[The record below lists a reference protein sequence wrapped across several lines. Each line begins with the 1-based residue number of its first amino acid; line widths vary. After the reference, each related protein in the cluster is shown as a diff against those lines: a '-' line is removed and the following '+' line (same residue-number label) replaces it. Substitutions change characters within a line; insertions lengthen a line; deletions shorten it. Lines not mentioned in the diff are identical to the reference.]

1 MTVDSRSE
9 KTRPDRAAATRDRIL
24 DAAERLFAE
33 RGVLAVS
40 NRQIGEAAGQGN
52 NSVVG
57 YHFGG
62 RSELVLAILRRHA
75 VAVEQLRADLLARVG
90 PGSAL
95 HDWVGCLVRPLPAHL
110 AELGE
115 QSWHARFLAQ
125 ASNEPTLRAVI
136 RADAKA
142 SPSLRQARE
151 GMFRAAPRVPGRGP
165 RRAWRD
171 EPPGR
176 RAHVCR
182 TRTGAAERQRGP
194 EPHLGDGRSP
204 PRRRRRRA
212 LAGARDA
219 CRPPSPDATHRCRQ
233 ISG

>member
-62 RSELVLAILRRHA
+62 RSELVLAIVRRHA
-75 VAVEQLRADLLARVG
+75 VAVEQLRTELLSRVG
-90 PGSAL
+90 PESAL

-110 AELGE
+110 AELGD

-142 SPSLRQARE
+142 SPSLRRARD
-151 GMFRAAPRVPGRGP
+151 GMFRLLPAFPAEVR
-165 RRAWRD
+165 
-171 EPPGR
+171 
-176 RAHVCR
+176 
-182 TRTGAAERQRGP
+182 AERGEMSRLVVVHMCA
-194 EPHLGDGRSP
+194 EYE
-204 PRRRRRRA
+204 RA
-212 LAGARDA
+212 LQNGTVSPNRTWETAAARLVDA
-219 CRPPSPDATHRCRQ
+219 VVGLWLAPVTPAVLEPDTADRCRQ
-233 ISG
+233 MSG

>member
-9 KTRPDRAAATRDRIL
+9 KARPDRAAATRDRIL

-75 VAVEQLRADLLARVG
+75 AAVEELRWDLLTRVG
-90 PGSAL
+90 PRSAL

-110 AELGE
+110 ARLGGR
-115 QSWHARFLAQ
+115 SWHARFLAQ
-125 ASNEPTLRAVI
+125 ASNEPSLRAVI
-136 RADAKA
+136 VTDGKA
-142 SPSLRQARE
+142 SPSLQRARE
-151 GMFRAAPRVPGRGP
+151 GMFRLLPAFPAEVRAERGEMS
-165 RRAWRD
+165 RMLVVHMCAEHERALQDGAGASSRAWETAAARLVD
-171 EPPGR
+171 AIVGLWLAPVTPPGLQL
-176 RAHVCR
+176 
-182 TRTGAAERQRGP
+182 GAAHQGP
-194 EPHLGDGRSP
+194 
-204 PRRRRRRA
+204 
-212 LAGARDA
+212 
-219 CRPPSPDATHRCRQ
+219 Q
-233 ISG
+233 ISR

>member
-110 AELGE
+110 AALGE

-136 RADAKA
+136 RSDAKA
-142 SPSLRQARE
+142 SPTLRRALE
-151 GMFRAAPRVPGRGP
+151 GMFELLPAFPAEVR
-165 RRAWRD
+165 
-171 EPPGR
+171 
-176 RAHVCR
+176 
-182 TRTGAAERQRGP
+182 AERGEMSRLVVVHMCA
-194 EPHLGDGRSP
+194 EHE
-204 PRRRRRRA
+204 RA
-212 LAGARDA
+212 LQNGSAGPNHTRDTA
-219 CRPPSPDATHRCRQ
+219 AAHLVDAVVGLWLAPVTPASSNPDATRRCRQ

>member
-24 DAAERLFAE
+24 DVAERLFAE
-33 RGVLAVS
+33 RGVVAVS
-40 NRQIGEAAGQGN
+40 NRQIGETAGQGN

-75 VAVEQLRADLLARVG
+75 AAVEQLRADLLTRVG

-95 HDWVGCLVRPLPAHL
+95 HDWVGCLVRPLPTHL
-110 AELGE
+110 AGLGG

-136 RADAKA
+136 AADATA
-142 SPSLRQARE
+142 SPSLQRARE
-151 GMFRAAPRVPGRGP
+151 GMFRLLPAFPAEVR
-165 RRAWRD
+165 
-171 EPPGR
+171 
-176 RAHVCR
+176 
-182 TRTGAAERQRGP
+182 AERGEMSRMLVVHMCA
-194 EPHLGDGRSP
+194 EHE
-204 PRRRRRRA
+204 RA
-212 LAGARDA
+212 LQDGVGAPGHTWETAAARLVDA
-219 CRPPSPDATHRCRQ
+219 IVGLWLAPVTPESSDPDATHRCRQ

>member
-75 VAVEQLRADLLARVG
+75 VAVEKLRTDLLTRVG

-95 HDWVGCLVRPLPAHL
+95 HDWVGCIVRPLPAHL
-110 AELGE
+110 AELGD

-142 SPSLRQARE
+142 SLSLRQARE
-151 GMFRAAPRVPGRGP
+151 GMFRLLPALPAEVRAERGEMS
-165 RRAWRD
+165 RLVVVHMCAEYERALQN
-171 EPPGR
+171 
-176 RAHVCR
+176 
-182 TRTGAAERQRGP
+182 GAA
-194 EPHLGDGRSP
+194 SP
-204 PRRRRRRA
+204 NRTWEMAAARLVDA
-212 LAGARDA
+212 VVGLWLAPVTPAVLE
-219 CRPPSPDATHRCRQ
+219 PDAAQRWRQ
-233 ISG
+233 LSG

>member
-1 MTVDSRSE
+1 MTVCSRSE

-75 VAVEQLRADLLARVG
+75 VAVEQLRVDLLSRVG
-90 PGSAL
+90 PGSPL

-142 SPSLRQARE
+142 SPSLQRARE
-151 GMFRAAPRVPGRGP
+151 GMFRLLPAFPAEVRAERGEMCRLVVVHMCAEHERTLHNGTAAPSHT
-165 RRAWRD
+165 WD
-171 EPPGR
+171 
-176 RAHVCR
+176 
-182 TRTGAAERQRGP
+182 AAAARLVDAVVG
-194 EPHLGDGRSP
+194 LW
-204 PRRRRRRA
+204 
-212 LAGARDA
+212 LAPVTPAVLE
-219 CRPPSPDATHRCRQ
+219 PDAARQCRQ

>member
-75 VAVEQLRADLLARVG
+75 VAVEQLRTDLLTRVG

-95 HDWVGCLVRPLPAHL
+95 HDWVGCIVRPLPAHL
-110 AELGE
+110 AELGD

-142 SPSLRQARE
+142 SPSLQQARE
-151 GMFRAAPRVPGRGP
+151 GMFRLLPALPAEIRAERGEMS
-165 RRAWRD
+165 RLVVVHMCAEYERALQN
-171 EPPGR
+171 
-176 RAHVCR
+176 
-182 TRTGAAERQRGP
+182 GAA
-194 EPHLGDGRSP
+194 
-204 PRRRRRRA
+204 
-212 LAGARDA
+212 
-219 CRPPSPDATHRCRQ
+219 SPDRIWEMAAARLVDAVVGLWLAPVTPAVLEPDAAHRCRQ
-233 ISG
+233 MSG

>member
-1 MTVDSRSE
+1 MTVCSRSE

-90 PGSAL
+90 PRSAL

-136 RADAKA
+136 RAAAKA
-142 SPSLRQARE
+142 SPSLQQARE
-151 GMFRAAPRVPGRGP
+151 GMFRLLPAFPAEVRTERGEMCRLVVVHMCAEHERALQNGTAAPSHT
-165 RRAWRD
+165 W
-171 EPPGR
+171 E
-176 RAHVCR
+176 
-182 TRTGAAERQRGP
+182 TAAARLVDAVVGLWLAPVTPAVP
-194 EPHLGDGRSP
+194 EPDAARQYRQLGG
-204 PRRRRRRA
+204 
-212 LAGARDA
+212 
-219 CRPPSPDATHRCRQ
+219 
-233 ISG
+233 